1 MSEENMKIGCFQIVL
16 LCLLS
21 VNYIIVA
28 MNHALPEFNNYTP
41 VFYCETSNGGNKSYG
56 CIVNTT
62 LVTPEKN
69 PQAFCKSEY
78 IFIMEYGERS
88 IVTDWGLICERN
100 YLEKLS
106 VIIYYVGIAVGAW
119 TTGILI
125 DHIGRLPVLAICLY
139 IQGTITVA
147 TYSIQSYLVFLTMC
161 GLQGLFVQGLQN
173 STYILIMELLPAKF
187 RTLVATVMSIAW
199 ALGLLLLGGLSYII
213 PDWRILQLAVSVP
226 TATTVLYIWIV
237 PESPRWLL
245 AKGKTTE
252 ADIVLEKIE
261 KYNMCCCGGK
271 SSRKELVADISEN
284 ATPIKLERKSQIFSN
299 KVDDKVDDSETEATN
314 LLTPST
320 STSRKSNR
328 ISLRAISEN
337 LEKRLSNLTLAETFI
352 QVSEINTESNLETL
366 NTQSKR
372 NSNVS
377 MNSVSKSQM
386 KLNESETPNEEIS
399 EIIPEKIIIDK
410 IEITHK
416 DEDNKKIISQKN
428 SRCYWMIKNR
438 CLIKYGSIMACQWF
452 SLSVMKFMVMHLI
465 PNLVNNRHINFVI
478 GSLIELIIYVVIYFI
493 LLRYGRRLPMSVCQT
508 LNSMICISIVSLVFL
523 PSITAS
529 YNDLV
534 KMFML
539 WLARVTVASTL
550 AILYLYSVE
559 LFPTVIR
566 GTCVGLCVVVD
577 AIGGISAPYI
587 LLLANYTSMAPL
599 IFTGIVCLLSGLLC
613 LILPE
618 TLDDDLPDTI
628 CDMMKLN
635 NDKKCKSNITGDAAL
650 EREILRDRLFSEE
663 WVDAGNGIIVNF
675 SEIKN

>member
-16 LCLLS
+16 LCLLG

-41 VFYCETSNGGNKSYG
+41 VFYCETSDGGNKSYG

-62 LVTPEKN
+62 FVSSEKN
-69 PQAFCKSEY
+69 TQAFCKSEY

-106 VIIYYVGIAVGAW
+106 VIIYYVGIAFGAW
-119 TTGILI
+119 TTGLLI

-271 SSRKELVADISEN
+271 SSRKELVADNSEN
-284 ATPIKLERKSQIFSN
+284 ATPIKLERKSQVFSN
-299 KVDDKVDDSETEATN
+299 KVDDKVDETEATN

-352 QVSEINTESNLETL
+352 QVSEINTENNLESTD
-366 NTQSKR
+366 TQSKR
-372 NSNVS
+372 NSNES
-377 MNSVSKSQM
+377 LNSVSKSQM
-386 KLNESETPNEEIS
+386 KLNESETKNEEIS
-399 EIIPEKIIIDK
+399 EMIPEKIITDK

-416 DEDNKKIISQKN
+416 NEDNKKIIPKTK
-428 SRCYWMIKNR
+428 SRY
-438 CLIKYGSIMACQWF
+438 
-452 SLSVMKFMVMHLI
+452 
-465 PNLVNNRHINFVI
+465 LVR
-478 GSLIELIIYVVIYFI
+478 
-493 LLRYGRRLPMSVCQT
+493 
-508 LNSMICISIVSLVFL
+508 
-523 PSITAS
+523 
-529 YNDLV
+529 
-534 KMFML
+534 MFMM

-550 AILYLYSVE
+550 SILYLYSVE

-577 AIGGISAPYI
+577 TIGGISAPYI

-628 CDMMKLN
+628 CDMKKLN
-635 NDKKCKSNITGDAAL
+635 NGNKCKSNIHEDAAL